1 MLYHNKK
8 RNVGL
13 LNEFFA
19 RYIANALVEQNGAG
33 IDKATILYK
42 KYFLGKT
49 EISKEWKLFAALYET
64 NISSKET
71 AHGLI
76 GRVRSVSGS
85 LNSVSLE
92 AEKTKLIHE
101 VNNLL
106 GDKEFFK
113 RPVGDY
119 KLQASIQVLLNN
131 WREKKLTES
140 LSEVATLEDSV
151 LEHLVRAKIQP
162 SGNSLYLEMDSSQID
177 KEIDSLVVGL
187 MSEKFN
193 TKFNKELFDEQRQIV
208 SNYVFSSSSDVSKG
222 NLKNILESIRT
233 RTLKLVEDSLL
244 TKKVGKENLSE
255 HLSKKFTGIKNLLL
269 HEYKDTSNL
278 NDDTITFYMT
288 LVKLEKELAHE

>member
-19 RYIANALVEQNGAG
+19 RYIANALVEQNGTG
-33 IDKATILYK
+33 VEKATDLYK
-42 KYFLGKT
+42 KYFLGNT
-49 EISKEWKLFAALYET
+49 EISKEWKLFRALYET
-64 NISSKET
+64 NLTSKET
-71 AHGLI
+71 ANGLI
-76 GRVRSVSGS
+76 GRVKSVSGN
-85 LNSVSLE
+85 LNSTSLE

-101 VNNLL
+101 VNNTL

-140 LSEVATLEDSV
+140 LSEMATLEDSV
-151 LEHLVRAKIQP
+151 MEHLVRAKIEP
-162 SGNSLYLEMDSSQID
+162 KGNSVYLEMDGNQID

-208 SNYVFSSSSDVSKG
+208 SNYVFSDSSDVSRG
-222 NLKNILESIRT
+222 NLKNTLESVRT
-233 RTLKLVEDSLL
+233 RTLRLVESALS
-244 TKKVGKENLSE
+244 TKKIGKENLSD

-269 HEYKDTSNL
+269 NEYKDTSNL